1 MKTMEKELDILNDNA
16 IRTNPFRMPEG
27 YVPRLE
33 ANVQRRI
40 ASKNSP
46 AALFWSKV
54 KAPVML
60 AVTFALIFGMG
71 YGVMSLTGTSDFSSS
86 VQSNEVADILDD
98 YTLHS
103 SFIEDYY
110 EEMAGN
116 DFLEVSVNDLEIT
129 DEMESEIISYITMND
144 IITTY

>member
-1 MKTMEKELDILNDNA
+1 MKHEADILNDDS
-16 IRTNPFRMPEG
+16 IRTNPFRMPDG
-27 YVPRLE
+27 YVLLLE
-33 ANVQRRI
+33 ENVQRRI

-46 AALFWSKV
+46 AVLFWSKV

-71 YGVMSLTGTSDFSSS
+71 YGVMSLTGTSSPSSS
-86 VQSNEVADILDD
+86 IRSNEVADILDD

-110 EEMAGN
+110 EEMATN
-116 DFLEVSVNDLEIT
+116 DFLDVSANDVEIT

-144 IITTY
+144 IMTY